1 MLLLLWLITCQNY
14 RDFEDVFAHRLC
26 VKLRDT
32 SVKERKKEKE
42 SRRSCTEM
50 FKKKKKNLS
59 SYRTAIYFVGHRYN
73 MSYRFIDS
81 FLLKEEKKGK
91 KKRKKKLRT
100 SI

>member
-50 FKKKKKNLS
+50 FKKKKKLIELQN
-59 SYRTAIYFVGHRYN
+59 SY
-73 MSYRFIDS
+73 
-81 FLLKEEKKGK
+81 LL
-91 KKRKKKLRT
+91 RWT